1 MILLF
6 KTNHH
11 REKLED
17 EKEFEV
23 VGDLSELQPK
33 EEEQQVAN
41 GSKPQNGG
49 EKSIEKGRMGKSSLK
64 FIV

>member
-1 MILLF
+1 MLKLF
-6 KTNHH
+6 A
-11 REKLED
+11 REKLEE

-33 EEEQQVAN
+33 DEKEEGQVAN

-49 EKSIEKGRMGKSSLK
+49 DQLVEKGR
-64 FIV
+64 

>member
-1 MILLF
+1 M
-6 KTNHH
+6 
-11 REKLED
+11 
-17 EKEFEV
+17 

-49 EKSIEKGRMGKSSLK
+49 EKAIEKGRMGKSSFR